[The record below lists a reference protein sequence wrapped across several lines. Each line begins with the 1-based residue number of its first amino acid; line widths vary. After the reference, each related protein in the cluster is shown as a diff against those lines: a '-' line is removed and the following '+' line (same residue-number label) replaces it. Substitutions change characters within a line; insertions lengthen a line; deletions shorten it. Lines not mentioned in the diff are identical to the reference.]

1 MISGQVEVK
10 GMTYRLD
17 YYEPALVPGK
27 DGKESGGSL
36 PIIFSSCEQS
46 QHYVRIAPFIKRFDS
61 PVTAILKQNSN
72 FFSNY
77 FLGGFPSIPSGIG
90 K

>member
-1 MISGQVEVK
+1 MISGQVVVK

-27 DGKESGGSL
+27 DGWESGGSL
-36 PIIFSSCEQS
+36 LIIFSSCEQS

>member
-1 MISGQVEVK
+1 MISGQVVVK
-10 GMTYRLD
+10 GMTYRLN

-27 DGKESGGSL
+27 DGWESCGSL

-46 QHYVRIAPFIKRFDS
+46 QHYVRIASFIKRFDS

-77 FLGGFPSIPSGIG
+77 FLGGFPSISSGIG